1 MDISSSP
8 GASTAKVD
16 FIPEV
21 RVRESKL
28 RDEEGQ
34 VFRDCEGFIEP
45 LC

>member
-1 MDISSSP
+1 MCLSSSP
-8 GASTAKVD
+8 GASTARVG

-21 RVRESKL
+21 RVRESKV